1 MSKVDSP
8 EMQMVK
14 EKRREIARERWRQLF
29 IKWSW
34 MFVLAEAFLLALFP
48 PAATAALLI
57 AVVLTGLRFR
67 VDKDFKFRHLPFD
80 VPAALFVLL
89 SALSIAV
96 SPDKAFSFYNWYNLV
111 GVYVLTYFVVGQNLR
126 SLRQVKELLAVLAA
140 AAVAVIL
147 YGFYQFA
154 FGIDISAMK
163 WVDGDAFP
171 ELRKRVFSTW
181 ENPNILAGYLD
192 IIICMVLG
200 LLVKAGT
207 KQKRIV
213 LGLLLAA
220 AAACLAMTY
229 ARGAL
234 LVIGLIIAFYGMFKD
249 WRILAACVA
258 VVAVLLFADPV
269 LYERLTSVF
278 TKVDT
283 SSEMRLA
290 FWESTVAMIQDHPFL
305 GIGWGAYWMVYP
317 EYDFYLQG
325 ADILIV
331 HAHNWYLN
339 YAAEIGIPGMLAFV
353 WFFFGSM
360 ALALR
365 QKFLPPQPVIPAP
378 TPFDYNEEA
387 AADVELKKVSDSVQT
402 VEEQPELP
410 IWKDFCQWADWELL
424 SGVALGLGLALVSV
438 ALNGFTDDLL
448 FNIPTSMFLWLLLA
462 FIAAVAEF
470 NRPSE
475 AELEEA
481 WAKEAA
487 ASNTAAAPL
496 MEEPVAE
503 KPVAE
508 PADSE
513 EPQAEETKAEESKSE
528 VVNTEAP
535 QAEESPAEMKDEV
548 KNHESELTLVE
559 KMQADMER
567 EKQAREEVDG
577 HEKSGDHIKGD
588 N

>member
-1 MSKVDSP
+1 MSKMDSP

-29 IKWSW
+29 TKWSW
-34 MFVLAEAFLLALFP
+34 MFVLAEAFLLALHP

-96 SPDKAFSFYNWYNLV
+96 SPDKGFSFYNWYNLV

-126 SLRQVKELLAVLAA
+126 SLRQVKELLVVLAMA
-140 AAVAVIL
+140 AAAVIL

-200 LLVKAGT
+200 MFVKAGS

-213 LGLLLAA
+213 LGVLLVAA
-220 AAACLAMTY
+220 TACLAMTY

-234 LVIGLIIAFYGMFKD
+234 LVIGLILALYGMFKD

-258 VVAVLLFADPV
+258 VAAVLLVADPV

-353 WFFFGSM
+353 WLFFGSLV
-360 ALALR
+360 LALR
-365 QKFLPPQPVIPAP
+365 QKFLPPQPVMPAP
-378 TPFDYNEEA
+378 TPFDYNAEA
-387 AADVELKKVSDSVQT
+387 AADVELKKISDSVQT
-402 VEEQPELP
+402 AEEQPELP
-410 IWKDFCQWADWELL
+410 IWKDFCQWTDWDLL
-424 SGVALGLGLALVSV
+424 GGAALGLGLALVSV

-448 FNIPTSMFLWLLLA
+448 FNIPTSMFLWMLLA

-470 NRPSE
+470 NRPTE
-475 AELEEA
+475 AELEEI
-481 WAKEAA
+481 WADE
-487 ASNTAAAPL
+487 TAAAETTAAPV
-496 MEEPVAE
+496 EAEPVAE
-503 KPVAE
+503 TPAAE
-508 PADSE
+508 PAAVE
-513 EPQAEETKAEESKSE
+513 KAKAEETQPEAAEVEEVKAEETQEEAEDKS
-528 VVNTEAP
+528 AK
-535 QAEESPAEMKDEV
+535 ADEE
-548 KNHESELTLVE
+548 ELTLVE
-559 KMQADMER
+559 KMKADMEQENQ
-567 EKQAREEVDG
+567 EKEEVDG
-577 HEKSGDHIKGD
+577 HEKSDNHIKGD
-588 N
+588 H